1 MSSVEERVE
10 DFYKQT
16 LRSLGV
22 RFYTKTEDVN
32 QSIGRAL
39 QEAESKSGGS
49 GRNYPD
55 IKALLDDGRGRR
67 VPVMMEVKGTE
78 GKLEKI
84 DKDGFLS
91 DDPRAVTQFAVN
103 GAMHY
108 GSAILTYSDAYDEV
122 LVIGM
127 NGYGDDSHGGISVTE
142 CKAYYMSRGNGTVPV
157 HVEKLDNDLVLLKQ
171 ANVHKLYEIFD
182 DFMLSDA
189 ERESAKRRVE
199 SRLEASVQRIHQA
212 IYEDDKMKNLLD
224 TNEKLYLFCGL
235 IMAGLPADGVAAL
248 ESADFKGNT
257 VGGNHDG
264 VVILNR
270 VRAFLDSK
278 RCAKEKLDMIISLL
292 QNVFNRK
299 DLWMPHNGVSILS
312 ELYRQVKYEVI
323 PHLTSQ
329 FHLDFAGLILNRL
342 SDWTGLENDA
352 YNDVVLTPR
361 YVTSFMARLCR
372 TNMDSLVWDKAMG
385 SAGFLVSA
393 MDIMIR
399 DARERIK
406 DEDELA
412 AKIKHIKEEQLLG
425 IEILGNVY
433 LLAVLNMILMGDG
446 SSSLICGDSHK
457 WNGFFDANVFLLN
470 PPYSAPG
477 KGFNF
482 VEEALS
488 CMHNG
493 YAAILI
499 QENAGA
505 GQGGEYTKRIL
516 KDNTLLASIHMPD
529 KLFSGKASVQTAVY
543 VFQVNRPH
551 EEDDIVKFID
561 FTNDGYSRQNRKK
574 STQEVNLRD
583 TDHAAD
589 RYAEVEALVLGKKP
603 NTSYYTKENGCY
615 IEDTIG
621 LDGNDWTF
629 AQHKKIDTIPTEEDF
644 KKTVADYLAWK
655 VGCLM
660 RGEVSGNAGT
670 V

>member
-1 MSSVEERVE
+1 MAKSVEERVE
-10 DFYKQT
+10 DFYKSE
-16 LRSLGV
+16 LDKLDIKR
-22 RFYTKTEDVN
+22 YTKTE
-32 QSIGRAL
+32 SINSAIDMAL
-39 QEAESKSGGS
+39 QTASSKSGGT

-55 IKALLDDGRGRR
+55 IQLLLDNGQGRQI
-67 VPVMMEVKGTE
+67 PVMIEVKGTQ
-78 GKLEKI
+78 GKLI
-84 DKDGFLS
+84 SFDKDGFIS
-91 DDPRAVTQFAVN
+91 DDTKAIVNYAVN
-103 GAMHY
+103 GAVHY
-108 GSAILTYSDAYDEV
+108 GQAILTYSDKYNEV
-122 LVIGM
+122 LIIGA
-127 NGYGDDSHGGISVTE
+127 NGHEQDDGSLYTE
-142 CKAYYMSRGNGTVPV
+142 HKAYYMSRVNGTVPV
-157 HVEKLDNDLVLLKQ
+157 QVKDLNDDLVLLKSS
-171 ANVHKLYEIFD
+171 NISKLFKILD
-182 DFMLSDA
+182 DIVLSDE
-189 ERESAKRRVE
+189 ERETAKRRVE
-199 SRLEASVQRIHQA
+199 SRLEASVQKIHQA

-224 TNEKLYLFCGL
+224 TNEKLYLLCGL

-248 ESADFKGNT
+248 EPTDFKGNKSDK
-257 VGGNHDG
+257 NHDG

-270 VRAFLDSK
+270 VQAFLDSK
-278 RCAKEKLDMIISLL
+278 RCTKEKLDMIISLL
-292 QNVFNRK
+292 SNVFNRK
-299 DLWMPHNGVSILS
+299 DLWMPHNGISMLS
-312 ELYRQVKYEVI
+312 ELYQQVKYEVI
-323 PHLTSQ
+323 PYLTSQ

-342 SDWTGLENDA
+342 SDWTRLENNV

-361 YVTSFMARLCR
+361 YVTVFMARLCK
-372 TNMDSLVWDKAMG
+372 TNMDSLVWDRAMG

-399 DARERIK
+399 DARARIK
-406 DEDELA
+406 DEAELE

-457 WNGFFDANVFLLN
+457 WQGSFDANVFLLN

-516 KDNTLLASIHMPD
+516 KNNTLLASIHMPD
-529 KLFSGKASVQTAVY
+529 KLFSGKASVQTAIY
-543 VFQVNRPH
+543 VFKVNRPH
-551 EEDDIVKFID
+551 EPDDIVKFID

-583 TDHAAD
+583 TDNAVD
-589 RYAEVEALVLGKKP
+589 RYAEVEALILGKKP
-603 NTSYYTKENGCY
+603 KTNYYTQANGLY
-615 IEDTIG
+615 IEDVIG
-621 LDGNDWTF
+621 LDGDDWTF

-655 VGCLM
+655 VSCLM
-660 RGEVSGNAGT
+660 RGEVSGNGGT